1 MARDGNVSVAGDLND
16 QQSHP
21 LSEALTNELIAASD
35 AHPSDKVIIAGAE
48 QLELLISLIRR
59 GFGDV
64 GCQSAACGPH
74 LRPAGTDVVI
84 APHVN
89 SEAELLHIL
98 QRLGCALRARGV
110 LVIHE
115 TVPGDAC
122 SDRRLRQIFL
132 EAGFAALERVP
143 SSVDNG
149 HNWCAYKRSS
159 AVALA
164 A

>member
-1 MARDGNVSVAGDLND
+1 MSVAPALHFLHD

-21 LSEALTNELIAASD
+21 RLDALARELILAAD

-48 QLELLISLIRR
+48 QLDLLISLIRR

-64 GCQSAACGPH
+64 GCLSAGYGPH
-74 LRPAGTDVVI
+74 LRTAGTDVVI
-84 APHVN
+84 APHVD

-98 QRLGCALRARGV
+98 QRLGCALRSRGV
-110 LVIHE
+110 LVVHE
-115 TVPGDAC
+115 TLPGDSC
-122 SDRRLRQIFL
+122 NDRRLRQIFL

-143 SSVDNG
+143 SSVDTG

-159 AVALA
+159 AIALA